1 MNVFT
6 KRPVFTSC
14 MLFLL
19 CSVIAYFVSGEVK
32 KIVLLIC
39 VITLAFLSV
48 LAVFVRCSNGK
59 KYALLV
65 FVLSLIMT
73 VLSFLSSFLFFDKE
87 YEKRNP
93 LYGQEH
99 IVNGTVTS
107 VRYENNFSSGYII
120 SIDSVDGSEDKH
132 KAVLQCEYSAAL
144 QVGDRISVKAVASQ
158 PEEKDGYNEKLSL
171 ISENIFVVYSSGE
184 ESELDNVSFSDEKGI
199 ELFFPKLNNRLS
211 SILTRT
217 IKGDAGDISS
227 ALLLGNR
234 NLLPYTITRDFRRAG
249 ASHLLAL
256 SGLHMSLIMGAA
268 MLLLKQFI
276 HKSTHLAVLLS
287 CLAVFYLALTGFSIS
302 ATRSVIMLLIVYLSV
317 LISGLPDSLTS
328 LSIAGSIIVLVSP
341 GAIVDAG
348 FWMSFA
354 ATLGILVY
362 MPPINEF
369 FNQCL
374 AKYDNKVRWV
384 YHKIIFSIISSIATA
399 LSALIPLTVVMCIFI
414 KEISVFSIL
423 SSVVLSIPTAV
434 IIIASFI
441 LLPLYRIPFISDF
454 IVQII
459 RFTSSS
465 MVDYCEKASDCE
477 HVVVSL
483 NYPFAAL
490 MAAVLCL
497 TLFISFASKR
507 FNPFLTLTPFAL
519 AVAVFIGMGAAYE
532 RINME
537 NLKVAYINVS
547 SVSDMIVISNE
558 REAVICDISNGSQTS
573 YQYALDELREMR
585 ATEIKAI
592 MLTRYTHQHNATLYR
607 VFRNYKVRSIWLPY
621 PKNLDDYYKMETL
634 YKFADDNNVS
644 VYVYRDGETLMPFEH
659 THIEHS
665 SEYIERSQVPID
677 LISVYTGR
685 ERLTYVSPAFNE
697 SVLYEEAEF
706 AFSKSQYVV
715 IGSRGPQ
722 NKIPYTISNINRLE
736 TVTFANEENAAYFTE
751 PKFSFTAYY
760 IVPQKG
766 EMDYYLPE

>member
-1 MNVFT
+1 
-6 KRPVFTSC
+6 
-14 MLFLL
+14 
-19 CSVIAYFVSGEVK
+19 
-32 KIVLLIC
+32 
-39 VITLAFLSV
+39 
-48 LAVFVRCSNGK
+48 
-59 KYALLV
+59 
-65 FVLSLIMT
+65 MT

-171 ISENIFVVYSSGE
+171 LSENIFVVYSSGE

-276 HKSTHLAVLLS
+276 HKNTHLAVLLS
-287 CLAVFYLALTGFSIS
+287 CFAVFYLALTGFSIS
-302 ATRSVIMLLIVYLSV
+302 ATRSVIMLLIVYLSIMV
-317 LISGLPDSLTS
+317 SGLPDSLTS
-328 LSIAGSIIVLVSP
+328 LSIAGFIIVLVSP

-621 PKNLDDYYKMETL
+621 PQNIDDYYKMETL